1 MDHIFNNTA
10 VAFAHKTTKELRRAR
25 MLFQLLSKIYV
36 VRIGLTLLQWSK
48 RIRLQGFW
56 YVERIIYRHFCAGS
70 NLMQTAAVVQQL
82 QKFGMNAYLNYA
94 VEDVKR
100 ETEFDENCDKVIEL
114 LRFSKGK
121 ENLPFGV
128 FKPTSFGD
136 AEIYEKIS
144 RGDALSFEE
153 NQAWHRIEARFR
165 RCCKVAHE
173 EGISVL
179 IDAEESWL
187 QIAVDRLVI
196 ALMEAF
202 NTQRAVVF
210 NTVQLYLKSGFIR
223 LQEMHQA
230 AQQNNYHLGL
240 KLVRGAYMEKE
251 RLRAKALE
259 LKSPVCATKIE
270 TDNNFNRAVLYG
282 LEHIENIALVLG
294 THNEMSTYMAM
305 DTMKAQKI
313 SPDDKRVWFSQ
324 LYGMS
329 DHISFNLAAK
339 GYNVVKFLP
348 FGPMDQ
354 VMPYLV
360 RRAEENSAISGQTN
374 REIQLLDV
382 EIKRRRSKLN
392 GAL

>member
-1 MDHIFNNTA
+1 MDRIFNNTA
-10 VAFAHKTTKELRRAR
+10 VAFAHKTTKELRNAR
-25 MLFQLLSKIYV
+25 LLFLLLSKMYV
-36 VRIGLTLLQWSK
+36 VRIGLNLWQWSK

-56 YVERIIYRHFCAGS
+56 YVERIIYRHFCAGA
-70 NLMQTAAVVQQL
+70 NLMQTEAVVQQL
-82 QKFGMNAYLNYA
+82 HKYGMHAYLNYA

-100 ETEFDENCDKVIEL
+100 ETEFDDNCDKVIEL

-136 AEIYEKIS
+136 SELYEKVS

-153 NQAWHRIEARFR
+153 NQAWARIEVRYR
-165 RCCKVAHE
+165 RCCEVAVE
-173 EGISVL
+173 EGLSLLV
-179 IDAEESWL
+179 DAEESWL
-187 QIAVDRLVI
+187 QVSVDRLVME
-196 ALMEAF
+196 LMQEF
-202 NTQRAVVF
+202 NTERAVVF
-210 NTVQLYLKSGFIR
+210 NTIQLYLKSGFTR
-223 LQEMHQA
+223 LQEMHQTA
-230 AQQNNYHLGL
+230 LENNFHLGL

-259 LKSPVCATKIE
+259 LDCPICPTKKN
-270 TDNNFNRAVLYG
+270 TDYNFNQAVLYC
-282 LEHIENIALVLG
+282 LKQIEKMVLVLG
-294 THNEMSTYMAM
+294 THNEMSTYMAI
-305 DTMKAQKI
+305 DALKAHNIQNN
-313 SPDDKRVWFSQ
+313 DNRVWFSQ

-348 FGPMDQ
+348 FGPINQ

-360 RRAEENSAISGQTN
+360 RRAEENSSVSGQTG
-374 REIQLLDV
+374 REIQLLDM
-382 EIKRRRSKLN
+382 ELKRRRSKLN